1 MLAQL
6 VRLSFH
12 RPIHLT
18 RGQDTMSYSNLRRF
32 GTALLLLLTATAAGA
47 ALPEGKVLVIQAT
60 AIEGLAAVEGPID
73 STFAKRFTVGEGSL
87 SIDRQSLGSLE
98 GVQALFLVEHR
109 VDQAARGGLSR
120 RFTQD
125 VRAVKSGS
133 LRLDLLPTL
142 ELEYQ
147 LAELEGGKAGLIGE
161 GARLFAEGG
170 PNEPYLVWRIDGLA
184 LIDRDAIGLR

>member
-1 MLAQL
+1 M
-6 VRLSFH
+6 RH
-12 RPIHLT
+12 R
-18 RGQDTMSYSNLRRF
+18 NLRRF
-32 GTALLLLLTATAAGA
+32 GTALLLLLTANAAGA

-73 STFAKRFTVGEGSL
+73 STFTKRFTVGEGSL
-87 SIDRQSLGSLE
+87 SIDKQALGSLE

-120 RFTQD
+120 RFSQD
-125 VRAVKSGS
+125 VRAVKSGAIS
-133 LRLDLLPTL
+133 LDLLPKL

-147 LAELEGGKAGLIGE
+147 LAELDGGRAGLVGD

-170 PNEPYLVWRIDGLA
+170 TNEPYLVWRIDGLA
-184 LIDRDAIGLR
+184 LVDRDAIQLN